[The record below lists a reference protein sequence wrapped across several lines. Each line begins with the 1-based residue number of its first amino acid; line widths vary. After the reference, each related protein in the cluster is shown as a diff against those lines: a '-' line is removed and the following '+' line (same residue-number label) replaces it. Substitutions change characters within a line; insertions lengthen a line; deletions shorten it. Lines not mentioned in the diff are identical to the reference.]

1 MGGLLI
7 IFQFRGEYCPDLYC
21 RICDFFGK
29 KNGERGAL
37 VATSPP
43 PLDALQID
51 RAHRWAHGGG
61 TGKPRPSLG
70 MLTGRLPTHLGL
82 YPHGSYSALHAP
94 VQYIKFPT
102 HHLVVVCPYQR
113 DLFFTN

>member
-37 VATSPP
+37 VATTVRCPANRPGAQMGARRRHRQASSVPGYADRSFA
-43 PLDALQID
+43 DAF
-51 RAHRWAHGGG
+51 G
-61 TGKPRPSLG
+61 PVPSWFL
-70 MLTGRLPTHLGL
+70 
-82 YPHGSYSALHAP
+82 
-94 VQYIKFPT
+94 
-102 HHLVVVCPYQR
+102 
-113 DLFFTN
+113 